1 MVQQGSRSRLTDRD
15 QAQSI
20 PAGYVFNRNGSTRS
34 IKRVSP
40 VGKRDVDSGTFRE
53 VRPW

>member
-20 PAGYVFNRNGSTRS
+20 PAGYVFNRNRS
-34 IKRVSP
+34 IRSRQSGITP
-40 VGKRDVDSGTFRE
+40 DYREGPTLVDC
-53 VRPW
+53 